1 MDRDQDVGWSNPKV
15 LAIFGVIFLCGAMFG
30 AVGMRA
36 FLHHRITPFPDQ
48 HSIEAARAMPP
59 EILSLKLHLTEE
71 QKKAVLFQLDEYG
84 KYYQNIEEE
93 RSDVARHGIE
103 AIRECLNDDQRKIF
117 DQTFA
122 VRR

>member
-1 MDRDQDVGWSNPKV
+1 
-15 LAIFGVIFLCGAMFG
+15 MFG

-36 FLHHRITPFPDQ
+36 FLHNRITPFPDQ
-48 HSIEAARAMPP
+48 RTIEAARAVPP
-59 EILSLKLHLTEE
+59 EILSRKLKLTTD
-71 QKKAVLFQLDEYG
+71 QTKAVLFQLDEYG

-122 VRR
+122 ARR